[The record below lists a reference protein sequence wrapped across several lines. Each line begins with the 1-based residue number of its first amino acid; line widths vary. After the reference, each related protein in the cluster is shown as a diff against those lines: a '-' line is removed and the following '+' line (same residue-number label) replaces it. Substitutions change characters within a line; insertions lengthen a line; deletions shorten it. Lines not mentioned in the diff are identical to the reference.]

1 MPMIPE
7 GKILGKKEKV
17 ATWKKQSPNTF
28 ISYPWACA
36 QELLS
41 VAGFQSVLE
50 NGSTKIDQVRAV
62 WKFSSPWPAIIA
74 SESTMNTA
82 W

>member
-1 MPMIPE
+1 MPRIPE

-28 ISYPWACA
+28 ISYLWACA

-50 NGSTKIDQVRAV
+50 NGSIKITE
-62 WKFSSPWPAIIA
+62 AIF
-74 SESTMNTA
+74 
-82 W
+82 